1 MNQIIYIAFFL
12 IAASTITAQQT
23 NWEQAVLCYQKD
35 SLICASEKIDLAIKD
50 SNEVKDPYTWHV
62 RAFIYREIYKTSSN
76 EQEKNL
82 AREKSVEAFSM
93 SLSLDKEDEQKLKT
107 NNIKGLESIATGL
120 YNEGVNCL
128 QIFEVEKGMEFFEKH
143 NKTLKLIDE
152 NYVIQEREISIKKA
166 AAAILTDRY
175 NDDNE
180 GNSDAFNK
188 AIEYY
193 NDILKIDS
201 NDFKTNLNIGVLY
214 HNKGINLLTGTR
226 LDLTLPEIMKL
237 QKNHVFYMQ
246 KSLQYMTKAYQTDK
260 NHPGVIRA
268 LAGAYY
274 SLHDDEKHEFYNQK
288 LIKLEGT
295 EGAE

>member
-1 MNQIIYIAFFL
+1 MKQFLHIAFL
-12 IAASTITAQQT
+12 LVVASNVTAQRT
-23 NWEQAVLCYQKD
+23 HWEQAVLCYQED

-62 RAFIYREIYKTSSN
+62 RAFIYREISKRSSDEN
-76 EQEKNL
+76 EKNL
-82 AREKSVEAFSM
+82 ARDKSVEAFTK
-93 SLSLDKEDEQKLKT
+93 SLSLDKLDEQKLKT
-107 NNIKGLESIATGL
+107 NNIKGLEAIATGL
-120 YNEGVNCL
+120 YNEGVTWL
-128 QIFEVEKGMEFFEKH
+128 QRFEVEKGIEFLEKH
-143 NKTLKLIDE
+143 NKTLRIIDD
-152 NYVIQEREISIKKA
+152 NYFIVEREVSIKRA

-180 GNSDAFNK
+180 GNSDAFDK

-193 NDILKIDS
+193 NDILAVDS

-226 LDLTLPEIMKL
+226 LDLTLPEIMQL
-237 QKNHVFYMQ
+237 QKDHVFYMQ
-246 KSLQYMTKAYQTDK
+246 KSLQYMTKAYQTNE
-260 NHPGVIRA
+260 NHPGVIQA

-288 LIKLEGT
+288 LI
-295 EGAE
+295 

>member
-1 MNQIIYIAFFL
+1 MKQFLHIAFL
-12 IAASTITAQQT
+12 LVVASNVAAQRTH
-23 NWEQAVLCYQKD
+23 WEQAVLCYQED

-62 RAFIYREIYKTSSN
+62 RAFIYREIAKRSSD
-76 EQEKNL
+76 ESEKNL
-82 AREKSVEAFSM
+82 AREKSVEAFTK
-93 SLSLDKEDEQKLKT
+93 SLALDELDEQKLKA
-107 NNIKGLESIATGL
+107 NNIKGLEAIATGL
-120 YNEGVNCL
+120 YNEGVTWL
-128 QIFEVEKGMEFFEKH
+128 QRFEVEKGIEFLEKH
-143 NKTLKLIDE
+143 NKTLRIIDD
-152 NYVIQEREISIKKA
+152 NYFIVEREVSIKRA

-180 GNSDAFNK
+180 GNSDAFDK

-193 NDILKIDS
+193 NDILEVDS

-226 LDLTLPEIMKL
+226 LDLTLPEIMQL
-237 QKNHVFYMQ
+237 QKDHVFYMQ
-246 KSLQYMTKAYQTDK
+246 KSLKYMTKAYQTNE

-295 EGAE
+295 EGND